1 MSEALRVVFLG
12 TPEFAVASLEALVEA
27 KVQVV
32 AVVTA
37 PDKPSGRGLKLHET
51 PVKVSAQKL
60 GLPILQPEKLKDPQ
74 FLKELQSYSADLQVV
89 VAFRMLPEVVWN
101 MPRLGTINLHASL
114 LPQYRGAAP
123 INWAVIKGETK
134 TGVTTFFLKHEIDT
148 GDLLFTDEE
157 SIEPTDTAGTLY
169 EKLMHRGARLLV
181 KTVKAIES
189 GEYSTKPQVY
199 NGALKKAPKLQK
211 ETGRLHFDQTAESV
225 RNLIRGLNPY
235 PGAWVLLNDKLC
247 KVYEAQTT
255 NMPIE
260 EAHPGAFKIEANKRL
275 FIACSDNWLE
285 VMQLQ
290 PEGKKR
296 MQTDEFL
303 RGHTV
308 YSLS

>member
-12 TPEFAVASLEALVEA
+12 TPDFAVASLEALVA
-27 KVQVV
+27 AGVQIV

-37 PDKPSGRGLKLHET
+37 PDKPSGRGLQLHET
-51 PVKVSAQKL
+51 PVKISAQKL
-60 GLPILQPEKLKDPQ
+60 GLPILQPEKLKDPA
-74 FLKELQSYSADLQVV
+74 FLQVLQSYHADLQVV

-101 MPRLGTINLHASL
+101 MPRLGTINLHGSL

-123 INWAVIKGETK
+123 INWAVINGETL

-157 SIEPTDTAGTLY
+157 TIEPTDTAGTLY

-189 GEYSTKPQVY
+189 GHYKSKPQVY
-199 NGALKKAPKLQK
+199 NTELKKAPKLQK
-211 ETGRLHFDQTAESV
+211 ETGRLHFDQPATTV
-225 RNLIRGLNPY
+225 RNWIRGLNPH
-235 PGAWVLLNDKLC
+235 PGAWIMLNDKLC
-247 KVYEAQTT
+247 KIHEAQTT
-255 NMPIE
+255 DNPIQNSL
-260 EAHPGAFKIEANKRL
+260 PGAFKTEGNKRF

-285 VMQLQ
+285 ITQLQ

-308 YSLS
+308 HTIF